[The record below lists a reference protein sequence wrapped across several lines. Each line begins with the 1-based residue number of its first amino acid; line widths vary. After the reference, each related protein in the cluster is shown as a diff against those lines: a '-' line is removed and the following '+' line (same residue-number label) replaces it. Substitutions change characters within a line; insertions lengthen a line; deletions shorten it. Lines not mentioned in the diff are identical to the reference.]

1 MMSKRITRSL
11 SLLLVLATM
20 LSYSA
25 FAYDAANYAE
35 NVDTS
40 TVSEDAE
47 IESSCVVYYSI
58 TASSG
63 AYMLKGAGISYARV
77 RSAAFPCG
85 LSVIH
90 HLAQKGSDGSY
101 WIKCTTVPNSA
112 YGETTAYT
120 GWIRKDLLT
129 YSGSV
134 WTSVDDGAV
143 S

>member
-1 MMSKRITRSL
+1 MMSKRIMKRL

-20 LSYSA
+20 LSYSV
-25 FAYDAANYAE
+25 FAYDTANYAE
-35 NVDTS
+35 NADTS
-40 TVSEDAE
+40 TGSEDVE
-47 IESSCVVYYSI
+47 IESSSVVYYSI

-90 HLAQKGSDGSY
+90 HRTQKGNDGNY
-101 WIKCTTVPNSA
+101 WIYCTTVPNSA

-134 WTSVDDGAV
+134 WTSIDDGAV